1 MQDIL
6 EPISRRRAKRALSE
20 KRIPEEVR
28 DRLLEAAT
36 LAPSCF
42 NNQPWR
48 FLVLDDSKAL
58 EMARPFLA
66 GGNYWAERSPLI
78 IGVVTRK
85 ELDCELDGGREY
97 AFFDCGLAVQ
107 NLILQATAE
116 GLIAH
121 PIAGFRAPEM
131 RAAFGIDESLVLLT
145 LVIIGFPG
153 TMDHLSEKHL
163 EAEKSPRDRK
173 AISEVVSYN
182 EWTERNR

>member
-6 EPISRRRAKRALSE
+6 NPIRERRARRGLSE
-20 KRIPEEVR
+20 KRVPREIT

-48 FLVLDDSKAL
+48 FLVIDEEETL
-58 EMARPFLA
+58 EKARPFLA
-66 GGNYWAERSPLI
+66 GGNYWAERAPLI

-97 AFFDCGLAVQ
+97 AFFDSGLAVQ

-116 GLIAH
+116 DLVAH

-131 RAAFGIDESLVLLT
+131 REAFGIDESMVLLT
-145 LVIIGFPG
+145 LVILGFPG
-153 TMDHLSEKHL
+153 RTDHLSEKHL
-163 EAEKSPRDRK
+163 QSENGPRSRK
-173 AISEVVSYN
+173 RISEVVSYN
-182 EWTERNR
+182 KWNGAK

>member
-1 MQDIL
+1 MQEIL
-6 EPISRRRAKRALSE
+6 NPIIERRARRGLSPQ
-20 KRIPEEVR
+20 RVPREVT

-48 FLVLDDSKAL
+48 FLVIDEPEAL
-58 EMARPFLA
+58 EKARPFLA

-97 AFFDCGLAVQ
+97 AFFDSGLAVQ
-107 NLILQATAE
+107 NLLLQATAE

-131 RAAFGIDESLVLLT
+131 REAFGIDESMILLT
-145 LVIIGFPG
+145 LVILGFPG
-153 TMDHLSEKHL
+153 ETDHLSEKHQQS
-163 EAEKSPRDRK
+163 EKSPRSRK
-173 AISEVVSYN
+173 KISEVVSYN
-182 EWTERNR
+182 EWSEG

>member
-1 MQDIL
+1 MHDIL
-6 EPISRRRAKRALSE
+6 DPIKERRARRALAQ
-20 KRIPEEVR
+20 KRVPPEIR

-48 FLVLDDSKAL
+48 FLVLDEPEALDKAR
-58 EMARPFLA
+58 EFLA

-78 IGVVTRK
+78 IGVVTRTD
-85 ELDCELDGGREY
+85 LDCELDGGREY
-97 AFFDCGLAVQ
+97 AFFDVGLAVE

-131 RAAFGIDESLVLLT
+131 RTAFGIDESMVLLT
-145 LVIIGFPG
+145 LVIVGFPG

-163 EAEKSPRDRK
+163 NSEQSPRNRK
-173 AISEVVSYN
+173 PISEVVSYN
-182 EWTERNR
+182 EWNGA